1 MKALTPIVKSYSDC
15 AGGKISRLGEA
26 EQLPHDERMHGV
38 ASTRTAGVC
47 QEL

>member
-26 EQLPHDERMHGV
+26 EQLPRDECMRGV
-38 ASTRTAGVC
+38 ASSCTTGVC
-47 QEL
+47 REL